1 MKKLIV
7 ATIVAAVIGGVSQAA
22 PKVTYEEHVLPVF
35 RNACLRCHN
44 PDKAKG
50 DLDLST
56 FTALLNGGGS
66 GIIVESGDSGAS
78 KLMKVVTHEEEP
90 EMPPNGK
97 LEDKEIAIIK
107 QWIEVEPT
115 SNTARGVI
123 AVERKITN
131 LLFLDPTPTSAN

>member
-1 MKKLIV
+1 MKKLRV
-7 ATIVAAVIGGVSQAA
+7 ASIGAVIAGGVTQAA

-56 FTALLNGGGS
+56 FTALLHGGGS
-66 GIIVESGDSGAS
+66 GVIVESGGSGAS
-78 KLMKVVTHEEEP
+78 KLLKVVTHEEEP

-97 LEDKEIAIIK
+97 LEEKEIAIIK
-107 QWIEVEPT
+107 QWIDGGLLERSGSKAIKSNKPKQYPT
-115 SNTARGVI
+115 WH
-123 AVERKITN
+123 
-131 LLFLDPTPTSAN
+131 